1 MKELEDDFWKEEI
14 LKDFNKPTH
23 QGFTEEVM
31 QQIELANKP
40 LSNAYEPLIRPKQ
53 WLITGCIALAFV
65 IFAVLFDSK
74 IQIDLGYFETLNV
87 QFIEFL
93 QENTSLLWISF
104 SLVSFF
110 FVFSFIKKG
119 LFFVK

>member
-23 QGFTEEVM
+23 QGFTEEIM

-40 LSNAYEPLIRPKQ
+40 LSNAYEPLISPKQ
-53 WLITGCIALAFV
+53 WLITACIALAFV

-74 IQIDLGYFETLNV
+74 IQIDLGYFETLNA